1 MNNISAFAVPL
12 LIVFVGLSFFSS
24 EKDTLSVF
32 FSGCRE
38 GMKTTVS
45 LVPTFILLSCAV
57 KMFCASGAL
66 DGLCALLSAPAR
78 ALLLP
83 AEMLPVVIM
92 RPISGSGSVTMIKE
106 LFSRYGTD
114 SFASYAAALLMG
126 STDTIVFTL
135 SAYFSAC
142 KTKKTGFAFPVSV
155 VVLLFCAF
163 VSCRIA
169 ELFI

>member
-1 MNNISAFAVPL
+1 MNSISAYAVPL
-12 LIVFVGLSFFSS
+12 LIVAVGLSFFSS
-24 EKDTLSVF
+24 GRDTLSVF

-45 LVPTFILLSCAV
+45 LIPTFILLSCAV
-57 KMFCASGAL
+57 KMFSASGAL
-66 DGLCALLSAPAR
+66 DGLCRLLSAPAR
-78 ALLLP
+78 ALSMVP
-83 AEMLPVVIM
+83 EMLPVVIM

-106 LFSRYGTD
+106 LFSRFGAD
-114 SFASYAAALLMG
+114 GLPSYAASVLMG

-155 VVLLFCAF
+155 VVLLFCA
-163 VSCRIA
+163 VISCRIA